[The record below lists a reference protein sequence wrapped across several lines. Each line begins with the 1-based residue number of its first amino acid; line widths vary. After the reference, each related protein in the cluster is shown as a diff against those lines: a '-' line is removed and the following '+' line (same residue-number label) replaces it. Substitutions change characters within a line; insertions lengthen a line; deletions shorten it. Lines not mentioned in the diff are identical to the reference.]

1 MLTYLVK
8 QSTGNVYKHGVEALG
23 RLTDS
28 APVTEPCPTCG
39 KDAVAETLTVLRDGV
54 TYRQTIWRCP
64 SSRKKKKP
72 TYTNRKFIRPACPVR
87 KTEDV
92 IEMPNPTGKNG
103 RAASVRPN
111 PQDIEEYHRLKEK
124 LGLKNRVLKELSGVR
139 DAAVYDWLA
148 GRLVTEDVNAR
159 MMAALA
165 QIRKNNLQSYWD
177 NQAKDSRE
185 GGAPTRE
192 AGELDSKP
200 SPGSAALPP
209 DKGHDP
215 LTYEVEGMLL
225 EVGPLENMK
234 KALGSGRPP
243 APPSGG
249 VGFLPYDQIPT
260 ADEIGQWA
268 KDGFAKTFGASDNAE
283 NIEQRLSCLEER
295 AAQVD
300 AEAVDMLKRHVASDA
315 VLAAQPKDD
324 LDAARGFEHLAR
336 LFHARCPHLF
346 VAVCRRVA
354 GGGR

>member
-1 MLTYLVK
+1 MIEQLRLP
-8 QSTGNVYKHGVEALG
+8 AILDIG

-87 KTEDV
+87 KTEEV

-165 QIRKNNLQSYWD
+165 QIRKNNLRS
-177 NQAKDSRE
+177 E
-185 GGAPTRE
+185 I
-192 AGELDSKP
+192 
-200 SPGSAALPP
+200 
-209 DKGHDP
+209 
-215 LTYEVEGMLL
+215 EVPLL
-225 EVGPLENMK
+225 EVGPLENL
-234 KALGSGRPP
+234 ALGSGRPP
-243 APPSGG
+243 APASGG

-283 NIEQRLSCLEER
+283 NIEQSAGTCTRP
-295 AAQVD
+295 Q
-300 AEAVDMLKRHVASDA
+300 
-315 VLAAQPKDD
+315 
-324 LDAARGFEHLAR
+324 G
-336 LFHARCPHLF
+336 
-346 VAVCRRVA
+346 RRRQTGTGRPGQTGA
-354 GGGR
+354 GPNSGAGTGTGSSQRPRSGG

>member
-54 TYRQTIWRCP
+54 TYRQTIWSCP

-87 KTEDV
+87 KTEEV

-165 QIRKNNLQSYWD
+165 QIRKNNLRS
-177 NQAKDSRE
+177 E
-185 GGAPTRE
+185 I
-192 AGELDSKP
+192 
-200 SPGSAALPP
+200 
-209 DKGHDP
+209 
-215 LTYEVEGMLL
+215 EVPLL
-225 EVGPLENMK
+225 EVGPLENL
-234 KALGSGRPP
+234 ALGSGRPP
-243 APPSGG
+243 APASGG

-283 NIEQRLSCLEER
+283 SIEQRLSYLEER

-336 LFHARCPHLF
+336 LFNSRCPHLF

>member
-1 MLTYLVK
+1 MIEQLRLP
-8 QSTGNVYKHGVEALG
+8 AILDIG

-92 IEMPNPTGKNG
+92 MEMPNPTGKNG

-139 DAAVYDWLA
+139 DAAIYDWLA
-148 GRLVTEDVNAR
+148 GRLVTEDVNAK
-159 MMAALA
+159 MKAALA

-177 NQAKDSRE
+177 DQTKDSRE

-209 DKGHDP
+209 DKGHVTWAGNEIPSELLID
-215 LTYEVEGMLL
+215 TDGGMHI
-225 EVGPLENMK
+225 
-234 KALGSGRPP
+234 GSRRPP
-243 APPSGG
+243 APPSVD

-260 ADEIGQWA
+260 ADEIDQWA

-283 NIEQRLSCLEER
+283 NIEQRLSYLEER

-324 LDAARGFEHLAR
+324 LDAARGFEHLAK

>member
-1 MLTYLVK
+1 MIEQLRLP
-8 QSTGNVYKHGVEALG
+8 AILDIG

-39 KDAVAETLTVLRDGV
+39 KEAVAETLTVLRDGV

-72 TYTNRKFIRPACPVR
+72 LYTNRKFIRPACPVR
-87 KTEDV
+87 KTEEVVD
-92 IEMPNPTGKNG
+92 MPNPTGKNG
-103 RAASVRPN
+103 RAASVRPD
-111 PQDIEEYHRLKEK
+111 PLEVEEYHRLKEK

-159 MMAALA
+159 MKAALA

-177 NQAKDSRE
+177 DQAKDSRE

-192 AGELDSKP
+192 ADELDSKP

-209 DKGHDP
+209 EKGPNPPTCRFCKRTILFGQDCCP
-215 LTYEVEGMLL
+215 LDCRSQE
-225 EVGPLENMK
+225 
-234 KALGSGRPP
+234 ALGAGRPP
-243 APPSGG
+243 STPSVD

-260 ADEIGQWA
+260 SEEIRQWA
-268 KDGFAKTFGASDNAE
+268 ADNACAVTASDNAE
-283 NIEQRLSCLEER
+283 ILDQRISYLEER

-354 GGGR
+354 GQ